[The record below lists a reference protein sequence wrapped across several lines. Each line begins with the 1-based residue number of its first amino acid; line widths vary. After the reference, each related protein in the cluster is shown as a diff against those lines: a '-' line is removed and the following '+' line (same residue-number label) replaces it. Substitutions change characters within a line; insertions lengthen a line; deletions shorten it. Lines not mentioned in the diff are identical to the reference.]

1 MAARKLPG
9 VMAERRTTV
18 DVADFVVFEQ
28 AHDAHHQDADGLG
41 EIDECLQSRIH

>member
-1 MAARKLPG
+1 
-9 VMAERRTTV
+9 MAERRTTV